1 MITETINIPR
11 IYTAIAEWMACLA
24 IGITLPKKVSNIK
37 FAMISIFILVLQCV
51 LLEVTENIS
60 IYLWIPIMV
69 LAVLLMYIFFY
80 LLCDIPRK
88 NNLYYTGKA
97 FLTAEFIASLE
108 WQIAYFFD
116 NNVSRNLIWHIAIL
130 VIIYSAMIFL
140 LVYLEKKMRTSYFV
154 YEISI
159 KELISISLIVI
170 AIFAFSNLSF
180 IIPNTPFSGSE
191 VMNIFN
197 VRTLVDFGGV
207 AILYAYQ
214 SRVFELQVEKELVS
228 INKVLQSQYDNYRN
242 YSESIDLINLKYH
255 DLKHQIAGLRAE
267 MSQEKREKWI
277 DSMEKELQGFQP
289 EIQTGNYILDRLIL
303 SKLNICNNQKI
314 KFTCVVDGKQL
325 SFMNVADICNIF
337 GNALDNA
344 IENVSL
350 IEEEKRI
357 IHMQVFAQSA
367 LLYISISN
375 YCEHEIKV
383 KNGFPISRKVDK
395 VNHGFGMKS
404 INYIVNKYNGNM
416 SFGVEKDMFEI
427 KMLIPI
433 QQTSEK

>member
-1 MITETINIPR
+1 MISETMDIPR

-37 FAMISIFILVLQCV
+37 FVTIAIFILVAQCL
-51 LLEVTENIS
+51 LLEVTENIA

-80 LLCDIPRK
+80 LLYDIPRK
-88 NNLYYTGKA
+88 SNLYYTGKA

-116 NNVSRNLIWHIAIL
+116 NNLSINLIWHIAIL
-130 VIIYSAMIFL
+130 VIIYSVMFFL
-140 LVYLEKKMRTSYFV
+140 LVYLERKMRTSYFV

-159 KELISISLIVI
+159 KELISISVIVI

-180 IIPNTPFSGSE
+180 ITPNTPFSGSE
-191 VMNIFN
+191 IMNIFN

-214 SRVFELQVEKELVS
+214 SRVFELQVEKELLS

-289 EIQTGNYILDRLIL
+289 EIQTGNYILDTLLL
-303 SKLNICNNQKI
+303 SKLNICNKQKI

-325 SFMNVADICNIF
+325 SFMNAADICNIF

-344 IENVSL
+344 IENMSL

-357 IHMQVFAQSA
+357 IHMQVFAQRS

-375 YCEHEIKV
+375 YCEHEIKF

-395 VNHGFGMKS
+395 VNHGFGIKS

-416 SFGVEKDMFEI
+416 SFGVENDMFEI

-433 QQTSEK
+433 QQTNEK

>member
-1 MITETINIPR
+1 MISETMDIPR
-11 IYTAIAEWMACLA
+11 IYTAIAEWMVCIA

-37 FAMISIFILVLQCV
+37 FVMIAIFILVAQCT
-51 LLEVTENIS
+51 LLGVTENIV

-69 LAVLLMYIFFY
+69 LAVLLIYIFFY
-80 LLCDIPRK
+80 LIYDIPRRS
-88 NNLYYTGKA
+88 NLYYTGKA

-116 NNVSRNLIWHIAIL
+116 INLSINLIWHIVIL
-130 VIIYSAMIFL
+130 VIIYSVMFFL
-140 LVYLEKKMRTSYFV
+140 LVYLERKMRTSYFI

-159 KELISISLIVI
+159 KELISISVIVI

-191 VMNIFN
+191 IMNIFN
-197 VRTLVDFGGV
+197 VRTLVDFGGL

-214 SRVFELQVEKELVS
+214 SRVFELQVEKELLS

-289 EIQTGNYILDRLIL
+289 EIQTGNYILDRLLL
-303 SKLNICNNQKI
+303 SKLNICNKQKI
-314 KFTCVVDGKQL
+314 KFTCVADGKQL

-344 IENVSL
+344 IESMSL

-357 IHMQVFAQSA
+357 IHMQVFAQKA

-375 YCEHEIKV
+375 YCENEIKV

-395 VNHGFGMKS
+395 VNHGFGIKS

-416 SFGVEKDMFEI
+416 SFGVKNDMFEI

-433 QQTSEK
+433 QQINEK